1 MLKLLGRSLQDF
13 RSSYKKLLVFEYFF
27 MLLTSFVI
35 IPVIT
40 LLFNRILMV
49 VGSGSLL
56 NGEVYRIGMSY
67 EGVTGLVLIGLVSSF
82 ALFIEL
88 CVIVIIVQQAY
99 FSKDITITDALLT
112 TLRRTPRL
120 LGFGFVQLLF
130 FLLLLIPFIDS
141 PFSESFYALFN
152 LPIFFQNQVID
163 ASTTMTFIYVALV
176 LILLYIV
183 LRWVFVLHFIML
195 EGKTITEAIRS
206 SQALTRGRRLRLFVA
221 LALLNGAVVGGS
233 FLVITT
239 LSYLPVWLNID
250 IFKAFSNHYSL
261 TLSTILT
268 YMFTL
273 LVIPINII
281 VLTRLFYY
289 FGYSQGKKPQDI
301 AYVYRSKLGRLEKR
315 FFASLKRINRP
326 HLWFVVI
333 AIVYLSL
340 ALYIGF
346 RANDNLVYAKWTV
359 VISAHRGDTE
369 HAPENSLPSI
379 IDAIEKG
386 YQSVEIDVQMTKDGI
401 AVLHHD
407 QTLLRMTGTPVRI
420 ADLTFEEL
428 SNFVIGYDANM
439 EPVYIPT
446 FTEALAV
453 AQGRTK
459 LLIDLKPYG
468 PSDAL
473 VNEIVRQIQAFD
485 MGQEVYIQSFDQSAL
500 LQIRML
506 EPNIKIG
513 QVLYFALGSLNTL
526 DVDFYTI
533 EQTMLTKQLVEEAHA
548 AGREVWVWTV
558 NSSKNMKEVLKFR
571 IDGMITDYPGR
582 AQSMIELNL

>member
-1 MLKLLGRSLQDF
+1 MLKLLGRSVHDF
-13 RSSYKKLLVFEYFF
+13 RFSYKKLLIFEYFF
-27 MLLTSFVI
+27 MLLTSVVI

-40 LLFNRILMV
+40 FIFNRILTV
-49 VGSGSLL
+49 AGSGSLL

-67 EGVTGLVLIGLVSSF
+67 QAVIGLLLIGLVASMV
-82 ALFIEL
+82 LFIEL
-88 CVIVIIVQQAY
+88 SVLVIMVQQKY
-99 FSKDITITDALLT
+99 FGKEIMIVDALLT
-112 TLRRTPRL
+112 ALRKIPRL

-141 PFSESFYALFN
+141 PLSESFYALFN
-152 LPIFFQNQVID
+152 FPIFFQNQVVD
-163 ASTTMTFIYVALV
+163 ASYTMTFIYAMLV
-176 LILLYIV
+176 LILLYTV

-206 SQALTRGRRLRLFVA
+206 SQTLTRGRRSRLFLTMFV
-221 LALLNGAVVGGS
+221 LNGAVVGSG
-233 FLVITT
+233 FLVISA

-250 IFKAFSNHYSL
+250 VLKVFSNHYSL

-273 LVIPINII
+273 LIIPANVI

-289 FGYSQGKKPQDI
+289 FGYSEGKRPQDT
-301 AYVYRSKLGRLEKR
+301 AYIYHSKLGRIEKR
-315 FFASLKRINRP
+315 MSAFLQQVTRTRLLYATAA
-326 HLWFVVI
+326 VVFM
-333 AIVYLSL
+333 SL

-346 RANDNLVYAKWTV
+346 RANDSLVYAKWNV
-359 VISAHRGDTE
+359 IISAHRGDTAN
-369 HAPENSLPSI
+369 APENSLPSI

-386 YQSVEIDVQMTKDGI
+386 YQSVEIDVQLTKDGI

-407 QTLLRMTGTPVRI
+407 QTLQRMTGTPLRV

-439 EPVYIPT
+439 EPVHIPS
-446 FTEALAV
+446 FTETLAA
-453 AQGRTK
+453 AQGQVK

-468 PSDAL
+468 FSEPL
-473 VNEIVRQIQAFD
+473 VHEIVRQIQAFE
-485 MGQEVYIQSFDQSAL
+485 MEQEVYIQSFDQSSL
-500 LQIRML
+500 LQIRTL
-506 EPNIKIG
+506 APDIKIG
-513 QVLYFALGSLNTL
+513 QILYFALGNLNAL

-533 EQTMLTKQLVEEAHA
+533 EQTMLTTQLVERAHG

-571 IDGMITDYPGR
+571 IDGIITDYPER
-582 AQSMIELNL
+582 AQSIIELNL